1 MPLVELAGNIRAFTS
16 VFECVKELPH
26 PLIPAGAGIAP
37 KANRNVQHEHRD
49 MAPPLH
55 RLLTSLGLLWLV
67 GAALRMTVLAV
78 PPLLPL
84 IHRDLDLSETEIGTL
99 AGLPS
104 LLFAAA
110 AVPGSLMIARFGGRS
125 ALIAGLLVT
134 ALASAARGAAINVA
148 TLFAATIAMG
158 AGIAVMQPSLPPIVR
173 AWLPDRIG
181 FATAVYTNGLLIGE
195 IVAVSLTLPVVL
207 PLAGGDWRAAFAL
220 WGLPI
225 LCIAA
230 LVALLGPRRSAV
242 QAAQASRR
250 RWWPDWRDARIW
262 QLGFLF
268 GGVNSIY
275 FSTNAFLPE
284 YLNHAGTPE
293 LIGSALTA
301 LSFGQLPASLMMLG
315 SAERLLGRPWAY
327 GVAGLLCLAGL
338 FGLLLTTGPWVV
350 FFAGLIGFAD
360 AVAFV
365 LILALPLLLSAPDDA
380 HRTAAGMFTISYS
393 CAVVVP
399 IIGGLAWDASGI
411 AWVAFVPI
419 GVCALV
425 IGALPFAIDFR
436 RRG

>member
-1 MPLVELAGNIRAFTS
+1 MKTPPLRAF
-16 VFECVKELPH
+16 
-26 PLIPAGAGIAP
+26 
-37 KANRNVQHEHRD
+37 
-49 MAPPLH
+49 
-55 RLLTSLGLLWLV
+55 LTSLALLWLA

-110 AVPGSLMIARFGGRS
+110 AVPGSLIIARFGARP

-134 ALASAARGAAINVA
+134 ALASAARGAATNVA
-148 TLFAATIAMG
+148 MLFAATIVMG
-158 AGIAVMQPSLPPIVR
+158 GGIAVMQPALPPIVR

-195 IVAVSLTLPVVL
+195 IIAVSLTLPVVL
-207 PLAGGDWRAAFAL
+207 PLAGGNWRAAFAL

-225 LCIAA
+225 LCIAL
-230 LVALLGPRRSAV
+230 LVVLLGARPTAA
-242 QAAQASRR
+242 QAAAASRR
-250 RWWPDWRDARIW
+250 RWWPNWRDPRIW

-301 LSFGQLPASLMMLG
+301 LSVGQLPASLMMLG
-315 SAERLLGRPWAY
+315 LAERLLERPWAY
-327 GVAGLLCLAGL
+327 GIAGLLCLAGL
-338 FGLLLTTGPWVV
+338 FGLLLMTGPWVV
-350 FFAGLIGFAD
+350 FWAGLIGFAD

-365 LILALPLLLSAPDDA
+365 LILALPPLLSAPDDA

-393 CAVVVP
+393 CAVAIP
-399 IIGGLAWDASGI
+399 IIGGLAWDASGL
-411 AWVAFVPI
+411 APVAFVPI
-419 GVCALV
+419 GLCALV
-425 IGALPFAIDFR
+425 IGTLPFVIDFR